1 MKVEGLK
8 AKKREER
15 QLEWRVMQKKKNFE
29 GLNSKIKRKVIR
41 AEGNTKKKGG
51 EGEGSK
57 EKRIRVEGN
66 AKEKETKLEG
76 VKKKKK

>member
-1 MKVEGLK
+1 MPKKRDESGGIESQKKGRKAIRVEGD
-8 AKKREER
+8 AKK
-15 QLEWRVMQKKKNFE
+15 KKFE

-57 EKRIRVEGN
+57 
-66 AKEKETKLEG
+66 A
-76 VKKKKK
+76 KKKKED

>member
-1 MKVEGLK
+1 M
-8 AKKREER
+8 
-15 QLEWRVMQKKKNFE
+15 
-29 GLNSKIKRKVIR
+29 IR

-57 EKRIRVEGN
+57 AEKKKRIRVEGN

-76 VKKKKK
+76 VKKKKKGD